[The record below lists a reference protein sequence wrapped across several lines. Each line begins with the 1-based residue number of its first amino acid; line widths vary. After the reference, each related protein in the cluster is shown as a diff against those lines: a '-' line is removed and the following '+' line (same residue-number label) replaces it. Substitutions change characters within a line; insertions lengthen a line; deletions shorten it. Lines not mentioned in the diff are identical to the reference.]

1 MFLALLSDAAKKRLL
16 PVGEAAQYPTS
27 VIEKSLAFISSILN
41 TWTCGAISSEADLC
55 PAV

>member
-27 VIEKSLAFISSILN
+27 VIEKSLVFISSILN
-41 TWTCGAISSEADLC
+41 CWTCGAISSEADLC
-55 PAV
+55 PEV